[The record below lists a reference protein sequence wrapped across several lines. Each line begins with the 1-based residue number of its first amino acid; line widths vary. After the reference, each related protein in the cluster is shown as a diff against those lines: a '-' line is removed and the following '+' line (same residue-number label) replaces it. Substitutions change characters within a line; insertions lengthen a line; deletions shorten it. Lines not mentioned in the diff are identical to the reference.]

1 MKTRR
6 RSKRKASPAQIA
18 ARKKFAAK
26 YGGKKS
32 KKSSSPR
39 RVSKKA
45 RRKSRRASSILARE
59 GRHRPVVLV
68 RKRRLVRPKRSTIPS
83 LATFKNPFLGEL
95 AMIGNPRKRRKSHKK
110 SHRRSSR
117 RSRGMSLFS
126 NPGGKAL
133 SSILAGP
140 REMATMDFAKDA
152 AGVAAGFV
160 LPNMIVAKLPANLRD
175 SRVKVYGSKVAVIAG
190 LSAAAGM
197 VSKRASKMILLGG
210 GVSLLLDAWVDW
222 IAPALG
228 QGGAPAPAA
237 GTGVYYGDNDGV
249 GVYYG
254 LDGASSLAESFA

>member
-6 RSKRKASPAQIA
+6 RIKRKASPAQIA
-18 ARKKFAAK
+18 ARKKFAATF
-26 YGGKKS
+26 GGKKS
-32 KKSSSPR
+32 KSSPK
-39 RVSKKA
+39 RVKKA
-45 RRKSRRASSILARE
+45 RRKSRRASSILSKE
-59 GRHRPVVLV
+59 GKHRPVVIV

-117 RSRGMSLFS
+117 RSHGMTLFS

-133 SSILAGP
+133 SAVLAAP
-140 REMATMDFAKDA
+140 REMATAEFAKDA
-152 AGVAAGFV
+152 ASVAAGFV

-190 LSAAAGM
+190 LSAAASI
-197 VSKRASKMILLGG
+197 VSKRAAKMVLLGG

-228 QGGAPAPAA
+228 QGGPAAPA

-254 LDGASSLAESFA
+254 TDGVGSLAESFA